1 MVALGPAGPGRLV
14 DVVTTAAKAGKGT
27 PDILEIEAAEAMAQ
41 RFSILE
47 SVDIP
52 AGAIGTSPLRPEGH
66 PAHQAST
73 DVASLPLESS
83 DDASPAILN
92 YVKRTRAS
100 LVIDNAVLEPSLVSD
115 PYIIQYRPKSIVC
128 LPVISQANLVGILY
142 LENNLTTHA
151 FTPLRLALLHVLAS
165 QMAMAW
171 ENARLYTAMVRE
183 IAEHRRTEEALQKAL
198 IEVAQLKDQLQAE
211 NVYLQQEIQS
221 VHTFVEI
228 IGRSQPLLEVLH
240 QVEQVAPTEATVL
253 ILNVLERAMIL
264 SLGSTLTLHDVLE
277 ITPSPALPATPAHS
291 RKGVEH
297 VHILAVLDACQWRIK
312 GDGHA
317 AARLGLPPSTLRSRM
332 KKLGITRRR

>member
-1 MVALGPAGPGRLV
+1 
-14 DVVTTAAKAGKGT
+14 
-27 PDILEIEAAEAMAQ
+27 
-41 RFSILE
+41 
-47 SVDIP
+47 VDIP

-221 VHTFVEI
+221 VHTFAEI

-277 ITPSPALPATPAHS
+277 ITPSPALPAAPAHS
-291 RKGVEH
+291 LKGVEH
-297 VHILAVLDACQWRIK
+297 AHILAALDACQWRIK
-312 GDGHA
+312 GDGQA

-332 KKLGITRRR
+332 KKLGITRHR